1 MADTSGMVNIGNE
14 AGLSRFF
21 DIRTD
26 AKQDEFEATTL
37 VTQDYVPTI
46 NENAWL
52 QLNGNNGW
60 TKGRTMR
67 RVARIPVLAMQIAKD
82 EGWDLDDK
90 HELRRWLDQNPQF
103 LTVKSIRPNPGGHAN
118 IIIK

>member
-1 MADTSGMVNIGNE
+1 MNDTTGMVNIGNE

-21 DIRTD
+21 DISIGG
-26 AKQDEFEATTL
+26 KDEEFVSKTL

-46 NENAWL
+46 TENAWL

-60 TKGRTMR
+60 TKERTMR
-67 RVARIPVLAMQIAKD
+67 KVAQVPVLALEIAKD
-82 EGWDLDDK
+82 EGWDLDDQND
-90 HELRRWLDQNPQF
+90 LRRFLESHPEF
-103 LTVKSIRPNPGGHAN
+103 LTVKALKTQGGNAN

>member
-1 MADTSGMVNIGNE
+1 MIDTTGMVNIGNE

-26 AKQDEFEATTL
+26 AAQDEFEAKTL

-46 NENAWL
+46 TENAWL
-52 QLNGNNGW
+52 QLNGGNGW
-60 TKGRTMR
+60 TKDRTMR
-67 RVARIPVLAMQIAKD
+67 KVAQIPTLALQIAKD
-82 EGWDLDDK
+82 EGWDLDDQN
-90 HELRRWLDQNPQF
+90 ELRRWLAMHPEF
-103 LTVKSIRPNPGGHAN
+103 MTVKALKTQGGNAN

>member
-1 MADTSGMVNIGNE
+1 MIDTTGMVNIGNE

-26 AKQDEFEATTL
+26 AKQDEFESRSL

-46 NENAWL
+46 EENRWHKMS
-52 QLNGNNGW
+52 GGNGW
-60 TKGRTMR
+60 TKERTMR
-67 RVARIPVLAMQIAKD
+67 KIASIPTLALAIAKD
-82 EGWDLDDK
+82 EGWDLDDQN
-90 HELRRWLDQNPQF
+90 ELRRFITDHPEF
-103 LTVKSIRPNPGGHAN
+103 MTVQSLKTHGGHSN

>member
-1 MADTSGMVNIGNE
+1 MDTTGMVNIGNE
-14 AGLSRFF
+14 GGLSRFF

-26 AKQDEFEATTL
+26 ANENEFESKTL

-46 NENAWL
+46 EENRW
-52 QLNGNNGW
+52 QKMNGNNGW

-67 RVARIPVLAMQIAKD
+67 RVASIPTLAMQIARD
-82 EGWDLDDK
+82 EGWDLDDR
-90 HELRRWLDQNPQF
+90 HELRRFIDSHPEF
-103 LTVKSIRPNPGGHAN
+103 MTVKGFKTSNNPN